1 MVRIKGANSDYTYVG
16 SPAAAPIRENK
27 RASPLYLEIFLCPND
42 MPSSVEAPHEGHW
55 CQGTD
60 GGCPA
65 GEHRQAGHAKI
76 RLDQHS
82 GITLSARDTPA
93 LRVSERQI
101 TAAIAVDDQ
110 PEVIHLAITPAGIHL
125 QTPDGASIQLSG
137 SAITLT
143 PGPASQV
150 TINGSLTVNGDL
162 SLTGQIH
169 PSPSLPSPPH
179 PYAPSPPHPSPPH
192 PTHAHRPLPHP
203 PQPQPRPQP
212 ARPRQP
218 SHSPQ
223 R

>member
-16 SPAAAPIRENK
+16 SPAEAPIRENK

-42 MPSSVEAPHEGHW
+42 MPSSVEAHEGHW

-60 GGCPA
+60 GDCPA
-65 GEHRQAGHAKI
+65 EEHRQAGHAKI
-76 RLDQHS
+76 RLDQKS

-93 LRVSERQI
+93 LRVSDQRI
-101 TAAIAVDDQ
+101 TAAIAIDDQ
-110 PEVIHLAITPAGIHL
+110 PEVIHLAITPGGIHL

-143 PGPASQV
+143 PGPRSQV
-150 TINGSLTVNGDL
+150 TINGNLTVNGDL
-162 SLTGQIH
+162 SLSGHLHQPTLH
-169 PSPSLPSPPH
+169 PS
-179 PYAPSPPHPSPPH
+179 

-203 PQPQPRPQP
+203 PQSQSRPQS
-212 ARPRQP
+212 AGSRQP
-218 SHSPQ
+218 SHSPC

>member
-16 SPAAAPIRENK
+16 SPAEAPIRENK

-60 GGCPA
+60 GDCPSEA
-65 GEHRQAGHAKI
+65 PRQTGHAKI

-93 LRVSERQI
+93 LRVSDQRI
-101 TAAIAVDDQ
+101 TAAIAIDDQ

-125 QTPDGASIQLSG
+125 QTPEGASIQLSG

-143 PGPASQV
+143 PGPHSQV
-150 TINGSLTVNGDL
+150 TINGNLTVNGDL
-162 SLTGQIH
+162 SLAGHLH
-169 PSPSLPSPPH
+169 PSTPHPSLP
-179 PYAPSPPHPSPPH
+179 
-192 PTHAHRPLPHP
+192 HAHRPLPHS
-203 PQPQPRPQP
+203 PQPRP

-218 SHSPQ
+218 RHAPQ
-223 R
+223 C

>member
-16 SPAAAPIRENK
+16 SPAEAPIRENK

-55 CQGTD
+55 CQGT
-60 GGCPA
+60 GGDCPSEA
-65 GEHRQAGHAKI
+65 PRQTGHAKI

-93 LRVSERQI
+93 LRVSDQRI
-101 TAAIAVDDQ
+101 TAAIAIDDQ

-125 QTPDGASIQLSG
+125 QTPEGASIQLSG

-143 PGPASQV
+143 PGPHSQV
-150 TINGSLTVNGDL
+150 TINGNLTVNGDL
-162 SLTGQIH
+162 SLAGHLH
-169 PSPSLPSPPH
+169 PSTPHPSLP
-179 PYAPSPPHPSPPH
+179 
-192 PTHAHRPLPHP
+192 HAHRPLPHS
-203 PQPQPRPQP
+203 PQPRP

-218 SHSPQ
+218 RHAPQ
-223 R
+223 C